1 MPHVRLIYIANNVKG
16 GKMRLKLN
24 GPVICETTQI
34 NIIATYDKFVACG
47 SSKRQEKLKS
57 SRK

>member
-1 MPHVRLIYIANNVKG
+1 
-16 GKMRLKLN
+16 MRLKLN

-47 SSKRQEKLKS
+47 SSKKQEKLKS